1 MLYPDSNGHLP
12 RPCLYI
18 STTACITIAIM
29 VSCIGKSWIV
39 TSMLHVGEVPVCVT
53 LLVPTCSKERWQQ
66 AAIWNRRR
74 FSDIFLRFHDSA
86 FSTSISLSPPCSR
99 VYNHRSVHCYGPYR
113 FDLFNLWLYRSSDT
127 KNDWGKSKNNN
138 SRQSSNEG
146 IKGVPLRGMNPA
158 TKRHLELQIET
169 LQNATRDPEKSELIF
184 KTLF

>member
-1 MLYPDSNGHLP
+1 
-12 RPCLYI
+12 
-18 STTACITIAIM
+18 M

-53 LLVPTCSKERWQQ
+53 LLVLTCSKERWQQ
-66 AAIWNRRR
+66 LFETDEGFQT
-74 FSDIFLRFHDSA
+74 FSFVCMIQPFLRL
-86 FSTSISLSPPCSR
+86 SLSPPCSC

-146 IKGVPLRGMNPA
+146 IKGVPLRGMDPA
-158 TKRHLELQIET
+158 TKRRLELQIET
-169 LQNATRDPEKSELIF
+169 LQNATRDPEKLELIF